1 VSVKEVVAVSDVFG
15 DLQNWRGVLS
25 TLDDLSADGRLDGH
39 QDGLARLVRC
49 RENPR
54 LQMAA
59 VESALQIGTSFDLL
73 VADTLNAVACRES
86 SLALRVAAA
95 RATGHLLSHYAP
107 SGFSQFDLQRAF
119 QTLQHMAAREQPP
132 PLAQALQEALDQ
144 ARPHIVGGNDT

>member
-1 VSVKEVVAVSDVFG
+1 MSDVFG
-15 DLQNWRGVLS
+15 DLRDWRGVLS
-25 TLDDLSADGRLDGH
+25 TLDHLRADGQLDRH

-49 RENPR
+49 CENPR
-54 LQMAA
+54 LQLAA
-59 VESALQIGTSFDLL
+59 VESALQIGASSDLL

-119 QTLQHMAAREQPP
+119 QTLQHVAAREQPP
-132 PLAQALQEALDQ
+132 PLAQALQEALNQ
-144 ARPHIVGGNDT
+144 AKPHIVGGSDT